1 MASQDVVRFDEVS
14 KHYPSP
20 TGGTTAVDG
29 LTLSIRPGEVLGL
42 LGPNGAGKTTTLEML
57 VGLRRP
63 TSGSISVLGVD
74 PVRDRDVIR
83 RRVAIQPQQAAL
95 FDHQSVDEM
104 LRVWASLYPQPED
117 VDLVVEQLALT
128 ECRSVRV
135 RRLSGGQRQRLLV
148 ALALVSRPQLL
159 VLDEPSTGLDPVAR
173 TQLWQVIRAVRDA
186 GRTVVLSTH
195 SMEEAQALADRVAI
209 LHRGRL
215 AACDRPG
222 ELVARFAPEREV
234 EFTTVVGATSA
245 LQALREL
252 GSVELVPE
260 GDDLRVRVRTHDS
273 DAVLARLP
281 ELCRARNVRVTD
293 DGLDGVFRSV
303 TAESLATVAGEAP

>member
-1 MASQDVVRFDEVS
+1 MARHDVVRFDEVT
-14 KHYPSP
+14 KHYVGPA
-20 TGGTTAVDG
+20 GGTTAVDG
-29 LTLSIRPGEVLGL
+29 LTLGISPGEVLGL

-63 TSGSISVLGVD
+63 TSGRISVLGVD
-74 PVRDRDVIR
+74 PATERDTVRRQ
-83 RRVAIQPQQAAL
+83 VAIQPQHAAL
-95 FDHQSVDEM
+95 FDHQSVEEM
-104 LRVWASLYPQPED
+104 LRVWASLYPRPDD
-117 VDLVVEQLALT
+117 VDHVVEQLDLG
-128 ECRSVRV
+128 ECRAVRV
-135 RRLSGGQRQRLLV
+135 RKLSGGQRQRLLV

-173 TQLWQVIRAVRDA
+173 ARLWQVIGDVRAE

-234 EFTTVVGATSA
+234 EFETDPDAASA
-245 LQALREL
+245 LHPLRQL
-252 GSVELVPE
+252 GSLELTPE
-260 GDDLRVRVRTHDS
+260 GGRLRVRVLTTDS

-281 ELCRARNVRVTD
+281 QLCRARDVRVTD
-293 DGLDGVFRSV
+293 SGLDGVFRSV
-303 TAESLATVAGEAP
+303 TAETLAGVAGEGS

>member
-20 TGGTTAVDG
+20 TGGTTAVAD
-29 LTLSIRPGEVLGL
+29 LTLNIHPGEVLGL

-63 TSGSISVLGVD
+63 TSGRISVLGVD
-74 PVRDRDVIR
+74 PARDRDLVR
-83 RRVAIQPQQAAL
+83 RQVAIQPQHAAL
-95 FDHQSVDEM
+95 FDHQSVDEL
-104 LRVWASLYPQPED
+104 LRVWAALYPEPED
-117 VDLVVEQLALT
+117 VDHVVDQMGLV
-128 ECRSVRV
+128 ECRAVRA
-135 RRLSGGQRQRLLV
+135 RKLSAGQRQRLLV
-148 ALALVSRPQLL
+148 ALALVSRPRLL

-173 TQLWQVIRAVRDA
+173 TQLWKVISGVRDE

-215 AACDRPG
+215 AACDRPS

-234 EFTTVVGATSA
+234 EFATDPQSAAA
-245 LQALREL
+245 LQSLHRL
-252 GSVELVPE
+252 GSVELLPE
-260 GDDLRVRVRTHDS
+260 TGRLRVRVRTRDS

-281 ELCRARNVRVTD
+281 ELCQAHDVRVTD
-293 DGLDGVFRSV
+293 AGLDGVFRSI
-303 TAESLATVAGEAP
+303 TAESMAGVAWETS